1 MGCKLKLNRLV
12 GSILILSCWPMAM
25 AQSDSQL
32 EIRSLVSEL
41 EKRIAVCPRRE
52 VVAQFDEKH
61 HKQVWQKQ
69 GWGPPTDVFGD
80 AKTNDDRSVLYP
92 YVLVIEFSVKHTFG
106 PERQTRAD
114 AAKDSELSDAEGVPA
129 WLLTGRYRNTYLAG
143 KDGTRLKKTEFL
155 DKKLDG
161 SASEWKERASWPDAC
176 WDQVVI
182 KQ

>member
-1 MGCKLKLNRLV
+1 
-12 GSILILSCWPMAM
+12 MAM

-32 EIRSLVSEL
+32 DIRSLVSEL
-41 EKRIAVCPRRE
+41 EKRIALCPRRE

-92 YVLVIEFSVKHTFG
+92 YVVVIEFSLKHTFG

-129 WLLTGRYRNTYLAG
+129 WLLTGRYRNTYLAVKMELVSRKPNSLTRNLTVQPASG
-143 KDGTRLKKTEFL
+143 KRELRGLMLAGIRLSSNNNFL
-155 DKKLDG
+155 VRRTPLAL
-161 SASEWKERASWPDAC
+161 SHPQS
-176 WDQVVI
+176 
-182 KQ
+182 

>member
-12 GSILILSCWPMAM
+12 GPILILSCWPMAM

-32 EIRSLVSEL
+32 DIRSLVSEL
-41 EKRIAVCPRRE
+41 EKRIALCPRRE

-92 YVLVIEFSVKHTFG
+92 YVVVIEFSLKHTFR

-114 AAKDSELSDAEGVPA
+114 AAKDSLTRNLTVQPASGKRELRG
-129 WLLTGRYRNTYLAG
+129 LMLAG
-143 KDGTRLKKTEFL
+143 IRLSSNNNFL
-155 DKKLDG
+155 VRRTPLAL
-161 SASEWKERASWPDAC
+161 SHPQS
-176 WDQVVI
+176 
-182 KQ
+182 

>member
-1 MGCKLKLNRLV
+1 
-12 GSILILSCWPMAM
+12 MAM

-32 EIRSLVSEL
+32 DIRSLVSEL

-92 YVLVIEFSVKHTFG
+92 YVLVIEFSLKHTFG
-106 PERQTRAD
+106 PERQTRPD
-114 AAKDSELSDAEGVPA
+114 AAKDSELSRRRS
-129 WLLTGRYRNTYLAG
+129 TSLAPN
-143 KDGTRLKKTEFL
+143 
-155 DKKLDG
+155 G
-161 SASEWKERASWPDAC
+161 SIS
-176 WDQVVI
+176 
-182 KQ
+182 

>member
-32 EIRSLVSEL
+32 DIRSLVSEL

-52 VVAQFDEKH
+52 VVAQFDE
-61 HKQVWQKQ
+61 QVWQKQ

-92 YVLVIEFSVKHTFG
+92 YVLVIEFSLKHTFG

-114 AAKDSELSDAEGVPA
+114 AAKDSLTRNLTVQPASGKRELRG
-129 WLLTGRYRNTYLAG
+129 LMLAG
-143 KDGTRLKKTEFL
+143 IRLSSNNNFL
-155 DKKLDG
+155 VRRTPLAL
-161 SASEWKERASWPDAC
+161 SHPQS
-176 WDQVVI
+176 
-182 KQ
+182 

>member
-12 GSILILSCWPMAM
+12 GPILILSCWPMAM

-32 EIRSLVSEL
+32 DIRSLVSEL

-92 YVLVIEFSVKHTFG
+92 YVLVIEFSLKHTFG

-114 AAKDSELSDAEGVPA
+114 AAKDSLTRNLTVQPASGKRELRG
-129 WLLTGRYRNTYLAG
+129 LMLAG
-143 KDGTRLKKTEFL
+143 IRLSSNNNFL
-155 DKKLDG
+155 VRRTPLAL
-161 SASEWKERASWPDAC
+161 SHPQS
-176 WDQVVI
+176 
-182 KQ
+182 